1 MTKRGFSCNLAGMER
16 KLLHQPF
23 ELYVSD
29 MECWNERP
37 LIYHFFEIVQIL
49 DGEGSRIVNR
59 NTFPYNKGS
68 IFLFTPLDCRGFD
81 SKTPTRYC
89 SIRFS
94 EVFLGKCKT
103 AQDRER
109 IASWLKQLEHI
120 FFHHN
125 RFQELLVRQP
135 GDCHLITSLIDNLVR
150 EYQHNQ
156 PYREE
161 NLQYFVT
168 LILNILAR
176 NVADNTAIAGVD
188 QPSEPLINKML
199 LHIRQ
204 HIGDP
209 EKLRIDF
216 LAAQFNLSENYV
228 GEYFRKL
235 TGESLQHYITNYR
248 IKLVQ
253 QRLANSALTVSQIAG
268 ELGFTDESHLSR
280 QFRKHN
286 GISPAEFRKNAKSA

>member
-1 MTKRGFSCNLAGMER
+1 MEQ
-16 KLLHQPF
+16 KALHQPF

-37 LIYHFFEIVQIL
+37 LVYHFFEIVQIL
-49 DGEGSRIVNR
+49 EGSGTREVNHNR
-59 NTFPYNKGS
+59 LPYQKGC

-81 SKTPTRYC
+81 SETPTRFC

-94 EVFLGKCKT
+94 EVFLGQYRS

-109 IASWLKQLEHI
+109 IHQWLKQLEHI

-125 RFQELLVRQP
+125 RFQELLVKRP
-135 GDCHLITSLIDNLVR
+135 GDARMIATLMDNMVE
-150 EYQHNQ
+150 EYEQKQSYH
-156 PYREE
+156 EE
-161 NLQYFVT
+161 NLQHFVT

-176 NVADNTAIAGVD
+176 NVTGDAAAASGPE
-188 QPSEPLINKML
+188 QEALIGRML

-204 HIGDP
+204 HINQPD
-209 EKLRIDF
+209 KLRVEF
-216 LAAQFNLSENYV
+216 LAAHFNLSANYV
-228 GEYFRKL
+228 GEYFRKF
-235 TGESLQHYITNYR
+235 TGESLQHYITQYK

-253 QRLANSALTVSQIAG
+253 QRLAFSTLTVSQIAG

-280 QFRKHN
+280 QFRKYS
-286 GISPAEFRKNAKSA
+286 GVSPLEYRKNARSV

>member
-1 MTKRGFSCNLAGMER
+1 MER

-23 ELYVSD
+23 ELFVSD

-49 DGEGSRIVNR
+49 DGEGLRITNR
-59 NTFPYNKGS
+59 NTFPYRKGS

-81 SKTPTRYC
+81 IKTPTRFC
-89 SIRFS
+89 AIRFS

-103 AQDRER
+103 VQDRER
-109 IASWLKQLEHI
+109 ISSWLKQLEHI

-125 RFQELLVRQP
+125 RFQELLVKQP
-135 GDCHLITSLIDNLVR
+135 GDCHLIASLIDNLVR
-150 EYQHNQ
+150 EYAHDR
-156 PYREE
+156 PYKEE
-161 NLQYFVT
+161 NLQHFVT

-176 NVADNTAIAGVD
+176 NVSDSTAMSGAGD
-188 QPSEPLINKML
+188 TPDPLINRML

-204 HIGDP
+204 HISDP
-209 EKLRIDF
+209 DKLRIDF
-216 LAAQFNLSENYV
+216 LASHFNLSENYV

-235 TGESLQHYITNYR
+235 TGESLQHYITHYR

-253 QRLANSALTVSQIAG
+253 QRLANSVLTVSQIAG

-280 QFRKHN
+280 QFRKYN
-286 GISPAEFRKNAKSA
+286 GISPAEYRKNAKST